1 MPDQTSMSL
10 LTLALILTSIASSQA
25 LDACGIQFRRKL
37 SQVHLWTFS
46 REDLK
51 RLQLQIP
58 SLTKIRTF
66 LHSPFF
72 LQFKFFFPFYFPFLG
87 QKFKFLS
94 PKDTLIL
101 FEADRLKE
109 VQECASLT
117 LPAAEHRTGLDS
129 SNILLYTAKLS

>member
-1 MPDQTSMSL
+1 MPDRTSMSL

-58 SLTKIRTF
+58 SPTKIRTF

-72 LQFKFFFPFYFPFLG
+72 YSFRNFSFTSQ